1 MEPVHSTDDVHGHGG
16 DGGSSGGGGATLGT
30 VVGACFVVNLVTFA
44 GCCCWKAYAANSAV
58 ATCTIIATN
67 LNVSY
72 LGPASS
78 LTTTR
83 RASPS
88 RKATTHP
95 TRTARTSWM
104 DPRPG
109 SPRSPWPSCPRTP
122 PRKRNRD
129 LCGGGLQ

>member
-72 LGPASS
+72 LVASIELDDDAAGLAFAQGNDASYAYRADQLDGPETGLAS
-78 LTTTR
+78 LPMAKLPENTTSE
-83 RASPS
+83 AQP
-88 RKATTHP
+88 
-95 TRTARTSWM
+95 
-104 DPRPG
+104 
-109 SPRSPWPSCPRTP
+109 
-122 PRKRNRD
+122 
-129 LCGGGLQ
+129 

>member
-72 LGPASS
+72 LVASIELDDDAAGLAFAQGNDASYAYRADQLDGPETGLAS
-78 LTTTR
+78 LPMAKLPENT
-83 RASPS
+83 ASEAQP
-88 RKATTHP
+88 
-95 TRTARTSWM
+95 
-104 DPRPG
+104 
-109 SPRSPWPSCPRTP
+109 
-122 PRKRNRD
+122 
-129 LCGGGLQ
+129 

>member
-72 LGPASS
+72 LVASIELDDDAAGLAFAQGNDASYAYRADQLDEPETGLAS
-78 LTTTR
+78 LPMAKLPENT
-83 RASPS
+83 ASEAQP
-88 RKATTHP
+88 
-95 TRTARTSWM
+95 
-104 DPRPG
+104 
-109 SPRSPWPSCPRTP
+109 
-122 PRKRNRD
+122 
-129 LCGGGLQ
+129 